1 MTLERAATPEEAE
14 EIRQATHE
22 ILDMC
27 KDLFDSGASPAIIL
41 NGLAGAFWTIVMM
54 FSNHSNVFANIDS
67 CNKVLK
73 NGEMA
78 AKEQA
83 ATMVLENT
91 PGCGQVG
98 NA

>member
-1 MTLERAATPEEAE
+1 MIERQATPEEAE
-14 EIRQATHE
+14 EIRQTTHHV
-22 ILDMC
+22 LDLC
-27 KDLFDSGASPAIIL
+27 KELFDEGDSPAIIL

-54 FSNHSNVFANIDS
+54 FSNHTNVFANIDS
-67 CNKVLK
+67 CNRILK
-73 NGEMA
+73 QGESA

-83 ATMVLENT
+83 AIMVLENT

>member
-1 MTLERAATPEEAE
+1 MTLERPATPEEAD
-14 EIRQATHE
+14 EIRRATHE

-27 KDLFDSGASPAIIL
+27 KELFDDGDSPAIIL
-41 NGLAGAFWTIVMM
+41 NGLAGAFWTVVMM
-54 FSNHSNVFANIDS
+54 FSNHTNVFANIDS
-67 CNKVLK
+67 CNKVFK
-73 NGEMA
+73 NGEAA

-91 PGCGQVG
+91 TGCGQVG